1 MKKIVFITGHDS
13 NVVNK
18 RYLNLTPNGKGKF
31 KNCQFFFNE
40 LIRDYDYIVVLE
52 QLKKRLDISI
62 SSDRLIFIAGEGS
75 SIKKYKKKFLDQFGH
90 VITCQTRIK
99 HNSKLIRS
107 PGHSWFFTKKTY
119 DELLNTTKIEKTK
132 SLSIIV
138 SNKTMTKGHR
148 NRLLFCL
155 KLKKRLGNRVDLFGR
170 GFKEFDDKWDM
181 IAPYKYS
188 VAIENSIEDHW
199 ITEKLTDCFASH
211 TYPFYVGAPNAKD
224 YYNSNS
230 FAVIDIED
238 FEKSVT
244 TILNILDD
252 PKHYEKHLKF
262 VKDSKI
268 RYLNKHSVIPMVC
281 NFINERLDNLDNKT
295 KSSLLKIF
303 PENRG
308 YLHTNKM
315 IKKVKRYLR
324 YFFYKILYLLKL

>member
-138 SNKTMTKGHR
+138 SNKGEW
-148 NRLLFCL
+148 L
-155 KLKKRLGNRVDLFGR
+155 
-170 GFKEFDDKWDM
+170 
-181 IAPYKYS
+181 
-188 VAIENSIEDHW
+188 
-199 ITEKLTDCFASH
+199 
-211 TYPFYVGAPNAKD
+211 
-224 YYNSNS
+224 
-230 FAVIDIED
+230 
-238 FEKSVT
+238 
-244 TILNILDD
+244 
-252 PKHYEKHLKF
+252 
-262 VKDSKI
+262 
-268 RYLNKHSVIPMVC
+268 
-281 NFINERLDNLDNKT
+281 
-295 KSSLLKIF
+295 
-303 PENRG
+303 
-308 YLHTNKM
+308 
-315 IKKVKRYLR
+315 
-324 YFFYKILYLLKL
+324 